1 MALTEDQLTALIRRH
16 RLLGGEV
23 AEIQAEMISI
33 KEQIDG
39 EVGFGWKLPVD
50 GITASKREASREFDI
65 TLAFGHLD
73 PIDITACKREILDPK
88 LVRALIEERGLTEEC
103 MARKTDAKPVT
114 KL

>member
-1 MALTEDQLTALIRRH
+1 MALTEDQITGLIRRH

-23 AEIQAEMISI
+23 AEIQAEMIAI
-33 KEQIDG
+33 KEQIEA
-39 EVGFGWKLPVD
+39 EVSNGWKLPVD
-50 GITASKREASREFDI
+50 GITASKREANREFDI

-88 LVRALIEERGLTEEC
+88 LVRELIEKRELLDSC
-103 MARKTDAKPVT
+103 MVRKAEAKAIV